1 MSTEIRFASLA
12 TSMQNFRPE
21 IRAFWG
27 AKEGT
32 RAFAIQPKVINLK
45 YYKLLAD
52 TLALKIIFFDK
63 SWVIFFTLQVF
74 FSKNA
79 S

>member
-1 MSTEIRFASLA
+1 MSTVIRFASLA

-32 RAFAIQPKVINLK
+32 RTSAIQPKVTYLK
-45 YYKLLAD
+45 YYEHLAD
-52 TLALKIIFFDK
+52 TLAHKMRGLCVVK
-63 SWVIFFTLQVF
+63 
-74 FSKNA
+74 
-79 S
+79 